1 MKSNTPKP
9 AEAANPEKLID
20 KKNWVTPELQI
31 LDIDKTESGVTY
43 SIVEDGTYNPSLPF

>member
-31 LDIDKTESGVTY
+31 LDIDKTESGFTW
-43 SIVEDGTYNPSLPF
+43 STFEGATFNPSV